1 MSGERECPTGQP
13 ITQAACCAGISCS
26 SATLIISNG
35 AAAIDRGR
43 GALDVARLLRTEEQ
57 RERCNILDPP
67 DPAYAALCQC
77 RRPQLLDRLAGRG
90 CALRQQFL
98 LTLGRGIAR

>member
-13 ITQAACCAGISCS
+13 ITQAALGAGIGCS
-26 SATLIISNG
+26 SATSVIAHG

-43 GALDVARLLRTEEQ
+43 GALDMARLLRAQEE
-57 RERCNILDPP
+57 RERRDILDPP
-67 DPAYAALCQC
+67 DPAYTALGQC
-77 RRPQLLDRLAGRG
+77 RRPQFLDRLAGRG

-98 LTLGRGIAR
+98 LTLGR